1 MIKRTLTALVLVPV
15 LAGGCGS
22 NAGSVGGPGSPP
34 GLLLLASADAA
45 AAIDS
50 ATGEIEWSYSPGLFS
65 PAGNRVFALKGARG
79 RRLVSRD
86 VVGADL
92 VGAVNVPNGFTPA
105 VASSSG
111 RSVALV
117 AGPPK
122 TSPYEPR
129 RRSETHLVV
138 ARPESGDL
146 QRFNLAGNF
155 APEAFSTDE
164 DSLFMIEYLDGASG
178 RYRVRIMRLTDGR
191 VLPVGRLKNLAPE
204 SMRGTGRVQVYS
216 PDRDYLYTLYTRQ
229 PPNDAHGALEHTDP
243 SMVHA
248 FVHVLNLKK
257 GWAHCIDLPMPFG
270 RDELARI
277 LAVAPDGDRLYAVDA
292 RAIAVIDAHRLRVNS
307 VHMLPSSD
315 PAPSAA
321 VVGRDGSLYLAA
333 GSNVRVLDGQTFDE
347 VASWPV
353 QDSVR
358 ALVLGR
364 GEDHLFVSTRSGIE
378 VFEVPAGRRIGA
390 FPAPGADPIWHR
402 PVSP

>member
-1 MIKRTLTALVLVPV
+1 MIKRTITALILVPV
-15 LAGGCGS
+15 LAGGCGPD
-22 NAGSVGGPGSPP
+22 ARSVGGAGSPP
-34 GLLLLASADAA
+34 GLLLLGSDAA

-65 PAGNRVFALKGARG
+65 PGGNRVFALKGARG
-79 RRLVSRD
+79 RRLVSHD
-86 VVGADL
+86 AVGADR
-92 VGAVNVPNGFTPA
+92 VGAVNVPDGFTPA
-105 VASSSG
+105 VASPSG

-117 AGPPK
+117 EGLGK

-129 RRSETHLVV
+129 RRAETRLVV

-146 QRFNLAGNF
+146 QRFKLAGNF

-164 DSLFMIEYLDGASG
+164 DSLFMIEYLDSASG
-178 RYRVRIMRLTDGR
+178 RYRVRIMRLNSGR
-191 VLPVGRLKNLAPE
+191 VLPAGRLTKLAPD

-216 PDRDYLYTLYTRQ
+216 PDRDYLYTLYTKQ
-229 PPNDAHGALEHTDP
+229 PPNDAHGSVEDAHSP

-248 FVHVLNLKK
+248 FVHVLNLEK
-257 GWAHCIDLPMPFG
+257 GWAHCVDLPMPFG
-270 RDELARI
+270 RDEPARV
-277 LAVAPDGDRLYAVDA
+277 LAVAPDGDRLYAVDG
-292 RAIAVIDAHRLRVNS
+292 RAIAVIDADRLRVDS

-315 PAPSAA
+315 PAPSAGA
-321 VVGRDGSLYLAA
+321 VGRDGRLYLTA

-347 VASWPV
+347 VGSWPV

-390 FPAPGADPIWHR
+390 FPAPGADLIWHR